1 MLKLRCSHFSELIKI
16 DFFFIFLAFCST
28 SSINHIK
35 SSYLISHKILKYDLY
50 LDNLHTLRVQLYFG
64 QFFSVSFLTAS
75 KNWWKYAHLSGFLAA
90 SKNWWKYA
98 HPYSFLAASKNC
110 PKWLLHGRRG
120 GFFSSIY
127 WKIKAFKHEWGV
139 GSPYMPPTKP
149 IGCSETIWSWI
160 QYIWYECKRL
170 HFGSS

>member
-1 MLKLRCSHFSELIKI
+1 MKGDDLHPQASFFVQLQRMFHLGFILVKDASLIGSISRKKSCS
-16 DFFFIFLAFCST
+16 
-28 SSINHIK
+28 
-35 SSYLISHKILKYDLY
+35 
-50 LDNLHTLRVQLYFG
+50 LRVQLYFG

>member
-1 MLKLRCSHFSELIKI
+1 MGPVKCLAKI
-16 DFFFIFLAFCST
+16 NT
-28 SSINHIK
+28 SSNP
-35 SSYLISHKILKYDLY
+35 KITSTVQLLLNAAKLQAHACGLRVIAADLS
-50 LDNLHTLRVQLYFG
+50 TTWLRVQLYFG

>member
-1 MLKLRCSHFSELIKI
+1 M
-16 DFFFIFLAFCST
+16 
-28 SSINHIK
+28 
-35 SSYLISHKILKYDLY
+35 
-50 LDNLHTLRVQLYFG
+50 QLYFG

-120 GFFSSIY
+120 WFFSSFY

-160 QYIWYECKRL
+160 QYIWYKCKRL
-170 HFGSS
+170 HFGSSSQCRAFLLWQWKHPPCLTNANLERLISTLRVCACVCVCVREEICREDKFTYHY